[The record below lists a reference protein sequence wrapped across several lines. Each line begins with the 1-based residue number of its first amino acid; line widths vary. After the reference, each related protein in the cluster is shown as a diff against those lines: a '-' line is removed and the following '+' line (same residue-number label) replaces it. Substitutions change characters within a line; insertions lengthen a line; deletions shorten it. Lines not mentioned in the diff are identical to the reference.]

1 MAELDADDE
10 AAQSLSELLAPD
22 GKGTLVFPGD
32 IRYILSEFPS
42 GEEVTDA
49 EWLLFEQ
56 ETVAHAHRIY
66 HDVGADVAVTFTER
80 CSAPTLAKE
89 GTGIRMEDACSRGVR
104 LAFRSASPFVVGAL
118 GPSCL
123 DDASSEDEAVR
134 AYEDEARRL
143 ISKGVHGLLLAS
155 MPDLAHLRAAAKGA
169 GYAAIARELG
179 AYRPIIGSVV
189 LDSGHNLA
197 DGASVFDAVAEA
209 GKLGLA
215 TLGVEG
221 LDAVSACA
229 LSDRLSEA
237 AAEAGVSLL
246 VRIADTTERGAR
258 TDRSRLDS
266 MHAVA
271 TAIADLVRA
280 GIRLVG
286 PGKGA
291 GPEMAGVMA
300 DTFDQLDL

>member
-10 AAQSLSELLAPD
+10 AAQSLSELLSPE
-22 GKGTLVFPGD
+22 GTGTLVFPGD
-32 IRYILSEFPS
+32 IRYILEEFPS
-42 GEEVTDA
+42 GDEVADG
-49 EWLLFEQ
+49 EWIMFEQ
-56 ETVAHAHRIY
+56 ETVAHAHRLY

-89 GTGIRMEDACSRGVR
+89 DTGIRMEDVCSRAVR

-123 DDASSEDEAVR
+123 DDAATEDEAIR
-134 AYEDEARRL
+134 AYEDEARCL

-155 MPDLAHLRAAAKGA
+155 IPDLAHLRVAAKGA

-179 AYRPIIGSVV
+179 AWRPIIGSVM
-189 LDSGHNLA
+189 LDSGHNLQ
-197 DGASVFDAVAEA
+197 DGTSVFDAIAEA
-209 GKLGLA
+209 GKLGLK

-221 LDAVSACA
+221 LDSVGACA
-229 LSDRLSEA
+229 LSERMCEA
-237 AAEAGVSLL
+237 AAGAGISLL
-246 VRIADTTERGAR
+246 VRISDTTERAAR
-258 TDRSRLDS
+258 TDLSRLDN

-271 TAIADLVRA
+271 TAVADLARV
-280 GIRLVG
+280 GVRLVG
-286 PGKGA
+286 PGHGA

>member
-42 GEEVTDA
+42 GDEVTDG
-49 EWLLFEQ
+49 EWIMFEQ
-56 ETVAHAHRIY
+56 ETVAHAHRLY

-80 CSAPTLAKE
+80 CSAPTLAAE
-89 GTGIRMEDACSRGVR
+89 DTGIRMEDVCSRAVR

-123 DDASSEDEAVR
+123 DDAKSEDEAVR
-134 AYEDEARRL
+134 AYEDEARCL
-143 ISKGVHGLLLAS
+143 ISKGVHGILLSS

-179 AYRPIIGSVV
+179 AYRPVIGSVT

-197 DGASVFDAVAEA
+197 DGTSVFDAIAEA

-221 LDAVSACA
+221 LDAVGACA
-229 LSDRLSEA
+229 LSDRLTEA

-246 VRIADTTERGAR
+246 VRISDTTDRAAR
-258 TDRSRLDS
+258 TDRSRLDN

-271 TAIADLVRA
+271 TAVADLARA

-300 DTFDQLDL
+300 DTYDQLDL